1 MDTKKLRQK
10 ILDLAI
16 HGKLVPQ
23 DPNDEPASVLLER
36 IKAEKERL
44 IKEGKIKRSM
54 KSAKTSD
61 TPHYE
66 NVPFEVPDNW
76 VWTTLGEI
84 CLFLSRGKSPKY
96 SDTDKTYPVFAQKC
110 NLKEGGI
117 SLEQAR
123 FLDPSTICKW
133 SEEYRLKTGD
143 VLVNSTGT
151 GTVGRTRLFHE
162 GYLKNYPFVVP
173 DSHVSV
179 IRTTNEVKSEF
190 VFAYIS
196 SQLIQQ
202 YLEDNLAGST
212 NQKELYIGVLSDLSF
227 PLPPLAEQHRIVAE
241 IERWFSLIDQIEQ
254 CKTDLHTAIKQTKSK
269 ILDLAIHG
277 KLVPQDPNDEPAIEL
292 LKRINPDFTPCD
304 NGQYGKIPQ
313 GWILAKLGDLFDAVS
328 AKRVLKSEWRTKGV
342 PFYRA
347 REIVKLSEY
356 NKVNNELFIED
367 KHYDKLKNRYGVP
380 ASGDIM
386 LSAVGTI
393 GKCYI
398 VKESDKFYYKDASVL
413 CLKNHHKLSSMYFSM
428 LFSSSF
434 IEEQI
439 KEYSKGTTV
448 DTITLEKLKSY
459 IVPLPPLA
467 EQQRIVQKIEEL
479 FSVLDNIQKALEV

>member
-1 MDTKKLRQK
+1 M
-10 ILDLAI
+10 
-16 HGKLVPQ
+16 
-23 DPNDEPASVLLER
+23 
-36 IKAEKERL
+36 
-44 IKEGKIKRSM
+44 
-54 KSAKTSD
+54 
-61 TPHYE
+61 
-66 NVPFEVPDNW
+66 PFEVPEGW
-76 VWTTLGEI
+76 VWTTLGEVGTWQSGGTP
-84 CLFLSRGKSPKY
+84 SRSN
-96 SDTDKTYPVFAQKC
+96 KTYY
-110 NLKEGGI
+110 GGNI
-117 SLEQAR
+117 
-123 FLDPSTICKW
+123 PW
-133 SEEYRLKTGD
+133 LKTGD
-143 VLVNSTGT
+143 LNDGLISYIPESITEEAVANSSAKINPTGSVLIAMYGATIGKLGILT
-151 GTVGRTRLFHE
+151 F
-162 GYLKNYPFVVP
+162 PA
-173 DSHVSV
+173 
-179 IRTTNEVKSEF
+179 TTNQACCACIEF
-190 VFAYIS
+190 NAIIQLYLFYFLLSQRNEFIAKGGGGAQPNIS
-196 SQLIQQ
+196 
-202 YLEDNLAGST
+202 
-212 NQKELYIGVLSDLSF
+212 KEIIVNTF
-227 PLPPLAEQHRIVAE
+227 IPLPPLSEQQRIVME
-241 IERWFSLIDQIEQ
+241 IEKWFALIDQIEQ
-254 CKTDLHTAIKQTKSK
+254 GKVDLQTIIKQTKSK

-277 KLVPQDPNDEPAIEL
+277 KLVPQDPNDESAIEL

-304 NGQYGKIPQ
+304 NGHYGKIPQ

-459 IVPLPPLA
+459 IAPLPPLA

-479 FSVLDNIQKALEV
+479 FSVLDNIQNALEV

>member
-1 MDTKKLRQK
+1 M
-10 ILDLAI
+10 
-16 HGKLVPQ
+16 
-23 DPNDEPASVLLER
+23 
-36 IKAEKERL
+36 
-44 IKEGKIKRSM
+44 
-54 KSAKTSD
+54 
-61 TPHYE
+61 
-66 NVPFEVPDNW
+66 PFEVPEGWESVPVSD
-76 VWTTLGEI
+76 
-84 CLFLSRGKSPKY
+84 LFLLNPKSEIDDITHCGFIPMSLVEDGFSGNHLYEERIWKDIKKGY
-96 SDTDKTYPVFAQKC
+96 SHFRNGDI
-110 NLKEGGI
+110 GI
-117 SLEQAR
+117 AKISPCFENR
-123 FLDPSTICKW
+123 KSTIF
-133 SEEYRLKTGD
+133 ENLPNGYGAGTTE
-143 VLVNSTGT
+143 LVILRPIILYTKFYLYVFKSDWYVQEGT
-151 GTVGRTRLFHE
+151 KYFKGVVG
-162 GYLKNYPFVVP
+162 
-173 DSHVSV
+173 
-179 IRTTNEVKSEF
+179 
-190 VFAYIS
+190 
-196 SQLIQQ
+196 QQ
-202 YLEDNLAGST
+202 RVH
-212 NQKELYIGVLSDLSF
+212 KEIFTDLQI
-227 PLPPLAEQHRIVAE
+227 PLPPFAEQQRIVAE
-241 IERWFSLIDQIEQ
+241 IERWFSLIDIIENE
-254 CKTDLHTAIKQTKSK
+254 KDDLQTTIKQTKSK
-269 ILDLAIHG
+269 ILNLAIHG
-277 KLVPQDPNDEPAIEL
+277 KLVPQDPNDEPAIKL